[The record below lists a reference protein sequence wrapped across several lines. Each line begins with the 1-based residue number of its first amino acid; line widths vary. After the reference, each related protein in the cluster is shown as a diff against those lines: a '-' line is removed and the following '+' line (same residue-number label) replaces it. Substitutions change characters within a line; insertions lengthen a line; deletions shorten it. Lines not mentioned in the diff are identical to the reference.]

1 LQKSLERIMPRVTV
15 LHGERQEGRRE
26 NGEDADVKKYVEMLT
41 QAGFQVAVS
50 HAYRSLSW
58 REGPRLRELL
68 LGSGGF
74 RDRKPF
80 YADRS
85 LRERPEETVKP
96 GSQ

>member
-1 LQKSLERIMPRVTV
+1 MPRVTV

-50 HAYRSLSW
+50 HAFRTLSW
-58 REGPRLRELL
+58 REGPRLREMM
-68 LGSGGF
+68 LGSSPLHG
-74 RDRKPF
+74 KPF

-85 LRERPEETVKP
+85 LRPKPEETVEP
-96 GSQ
+96 NSQ